1 MHVKNPENEKDVAWV
16 TDHLTALERDARML
30 LTAETAVAF
39 FLSFVIILDPN
50 TCSEWNLLQR

>member
-50 TCSEWNLLQR
+50 TCSE